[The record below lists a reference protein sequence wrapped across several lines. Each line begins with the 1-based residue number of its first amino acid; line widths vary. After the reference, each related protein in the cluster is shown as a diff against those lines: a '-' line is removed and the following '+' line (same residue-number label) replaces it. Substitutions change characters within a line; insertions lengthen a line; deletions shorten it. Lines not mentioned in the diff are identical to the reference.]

1 MPVRL
6 SLPLSLSLL
15 SVPLPRFVLSSGNC
29 ALQLSACN
37 CCQIVSRLL
46 ILMLLSRK
54 EKRREESPNSF
65 FIFFHF
71 LFYPRGRFRSSLL
84 DILQF
89 SLLSASD
96 ILLFSLIFFRFPIF
110 TGYSDLLLCLLACG
124 LI

>member
-1 MPVRL
+1 
-6 SLPLSLSLL
+6 
-15 SVPLPRFVLSSGNC
+15 
-29 ALQLSACN
+29 
-37 CCQIVSRLL
+37 VSRLL

-71 LFYPRGRFRSSLL
+71 LFYPRGRFRSSIL
-84 DILQF
+84 DILRF

-96 ILLFSLIFFRFPIF
+96 ILIFSLIFFHFPIC
-110 TGYSDLLLCLLACG
+110 TRYSDLILCLLACG